1 MDDSYATAD
10 MDDSYTIA
18 NMGDSYTTADP
29 SAVVKY
35 NSLVAYQVAPL
46 VIMIYDFTFNGFY

>member
-10 MDDSYTIA
+10 IDDSYTIA

-29 SAVVKY
+29 SAVVRCS
-35 NSLVAYQVAPL
+35 SLAAYQVAPL
-46 VIMIYDFTFNGFY
+46 VIMTYDYLHI